1 MVERGERELTSEG
14 WGEGVKKVHGMGRI
28 REVWMTLKICTKE
41 NSELRRIKLTLAAV
55 LDFVFILEVTLKS
68 LLMIK
73 GDFCSIYAAYTSC
86 SLVLSFRCVQLLC
99 STFIRYVQDIEDE
112 KPIILLRFG
121 LYHTARS
128 RSVPAAALGSLA
140 ILLTND

>member
-1 MVERGERELTSEG
+1 
-14 WGEGVKKVHGMGRI
+14 
-28 REVWMTLKICTKE
+28 MTMKIWTE
-41 NSELRRIKLTLAAV
+41 ESSELRRIKLTLAAV
-55 LDFVFILEVTLKS
+55 MDFVFILKVTLKS

-73 GDFCSIYAAYTSC
+73 GDFCSIDAAYTAC

-99 STFIRYVQDIEDE
+99 STFIRYVQNIEDE

-128 RSVPAAALGSLA
+128 PSVPAAALGSSA
-140 ILLTND
+140 ILLTTIEFANA